1 MAPAGLFPFG
11 VLRGGRLALG
21 SRTFSDIK
29 YGMANLPE
37 DPSHFIAAIRCAAG
51 GWLRVLALFCA
62 VLLAGCAPTIISAPD
77 WSSDGSRDRGLG
89 MRVAQTAKSQ
99 IGVRYRLGG
108 TTPRGFDCSG
118 LIWWAYRQH
127 GINVPRVTE
136 DQARAGYGVG
146 RGAMRA
152 GDILVFR
159 TRQGRTGLHT
169 ALYTGG
175 GNFVHS
181 PSSGKRIREDNL
193 RQEYWNRK
201 LIMIRRVVR

>member
-1 MAPAGLFPFG
+1 MI
-11 VLRGGRLALG
+11 
-21 SRTFSDIK
+21 T
-29 YGMANLPE
+29 LPE
-37 DPSHFIAAIRCAAG
+37 HSSCSTVQGRWKAAAWI
-51 GWLRVLALFCA
+51 RVLALCA
-62 VLLAGCAPTIISAPD
+62 VVFLAGCAPTIIGVPD
-77 WSSDGSRDRGLG
+77 WSPGGSRDSSLG
-89 MRVAQTAKSQ
+89 ARVAQTARSQ

-127 GINVPRVTE
+127 GINVPRVTN
-136 DQARAGYGVG
+136 DQANAGFGVS
-146 RGAMRA
+146 RGAMRP

-175 GNFVHS
+175 SNFVHS

-193 RQEYWNRK
+193 VQEYWNRR
-201 LIMIRRVVR
+201 LIKIRRVVR

>member
-1 MAPAGLFPFG
+1 
-11 VLRGGRLALG
+11 
-21 SRTFSDIK
+21 
-29 YGMANLPE
+29 MANLPE
-37 DPSHFIAAIRCAAG
+37 HPSCSRIPCSLGAG
-51 GWLRVLALFCA
+51 SWLRALALCLA
-62 VLLAGCAPTIISAPD
+62 VLLAGCGPTIIGVPD
-77 WSSDGSRDRGLG
+77 WSSGGSRDSGLG
-89 MRVAQTAKSQ
+89 VRVAQTARSQ

-136 DQARAGYGVG
+136 DQANAGFGVS

-169 ALYTGG
+169 ALYTGR

-181 PSSGKRIREDNL
+181 PSSGKKIREDNL
-193 RQEYWNRK
+193 SQEYWKRR
-201 LIMIRRVVR
+201 LIRIRRIVR

>member
-1 MAPAGLFPFG
+1 
-11 VLRGGRLALG
+11 
-21 SRTFSDIK
+21 
-29 YGMANLPE
+29 MANLPE
-37 DPSHFIAAIRCAAG
+37 NLPYSDALCGWTFG
-51 GWLRVLALFCA
+51 VWLRALVLCCV
-62 VLLAGCAPTIISAPD
+62 VLLAGCGPTIIGLPD
-77 WSSDGSRDRGLG
+77 WSSGGGRDSSVGAQ
-89 MRVAQTAKSQ
+89 VAQTARSQ

-136 DQARAGYGVG
+136 DQANAGYGVG

-159 TRQGRTGLHT
+159 TRRGRTGLHT
-169 ALYTGG
+169 ALYTGR

-193 RQEYWNRK
+193 SQEYWKRR
-201 LIMIRRVVR
+201 LIKIRRVVR